1 MAYTDEE
8 LANSPWIVT
17 EDGLR
22 LDGFETIPLP
32 MQKPYPLLLWR
43 NQPTTYN
50 GKTYYNDGFPYH
62 LLLKDIPEIDNTPV
76 IYMGD
81 KPITNIYYGNKPI
94 IAVFFGKQRIM

>member
-1 MAYTDEE
+1 MWIIDNGNLTNDRFLKLEPYMA
-8 LANSPWIVT
+8 
-17 EDGLR
+17 
-22 LDGFETIPLP
+22 
-32 MQKPYPLLLWR
+32 QPYPLLLWR

-50 GKTYYNDGFPYH
+50 GKTYYNDGSPYH
-62 LLLKDIPEIDNTPV
+62 LLLKDIPEIDTVPV